1 MGTETQGATCRGRTD
16 HFSVSGGDRAGVCV
30 RVVHSREKEDLQVLW
45 EKHGGSTRRS
55 KMVVLPMHAYR
66 TRGYLVLRSEY
77 IGDWTVRILS
87 SDGVELARHDFTVD
101 P

>member
-1 MGTETQGATCRGRTD
+1 
-16 HFSVSGGDRAGVCV
+16 VSAGDRAGVCV
-30 RVVHSREKEDLQVLW
+30 RVVHAREKEELQVLW
-45 EKHGGSTRRS
+45 QKHGGSTRRS

-87 SDGVELARHDFTVD
+87 ADDVELARHEFTVV

>member
-1 MGTETQGATCRGRTD
+1 M
-16 HFSVSGGDRAGVCV
+16 
-30 RVVHSREKEDLQVLW
+30 LW
-45 EKHGGSTRRS
+45 QKHGGSTRRS

-66 TRGYLVLRSEY
+66 TRGILVLRSEY

-87 SDGVELARHDFTVD
+87 SDGVELARHEFTVV